1 MPTALELAAQ
11 YRAAVERADLAAL
24 NRLIRSYGTLTN
36 ALKHRID
43 ALVNAI
49 AAEGMTAAQ
58 VARSARYKE
67 LMAATLRELKKFETY
82 AEVEL
87 TTAAET
93 AIKLG
98 GAHAL
103 GLMDALGATGGNG
116 LPVDAIKSLLG
127 FLDTDSPLYKRLHE
141 LAPFTAQQVSD
152 KLLEAVA
159 FGYNPRKT
167 AGLILDALGHGLSS
181 ALRMAR
187 TVQLYSYREA
197 SRATYAANPDLV
209 SGWVWAA
216 TLDDRTCVSCLSMHG
231 TIHKIS
237 ETLNDHHNGR
247 CAMIPLTEAGNPLTT
262 DAQAWFDAQPEET
275 KRAQMGGA
283 LYDLYSSGKVEWGQ
297 MSKEHNDDVYGPMR
311 TTISAKDVSG

>member
-36 ALKHRID
+36 SLKDKID

-58 VARSARYKE
+58 VAKSARYRE
-67 LMAATLRELKKFETY
+67 LMAAVVKELKKFETY

-87 TTAAET
+87 TTAAEA

-103 GLMDALGATGGNG
+103 GFMDALGATGGSG
-116 LPVDAIKSLLG
+116 LPVEAIKTLLG
-127 FLDTDSPLYKRLHE
+127 FLDPDSPLYKRLHE
-141 LAPFTAQQVSD
+141 LAPFTAEQVGN

-167 AGLILDALGHGLSS
+167 AGIILDALGQGLSS

-231 TIHKIS
+231 TIHPIS

-247 CAMIPLTEAGNPLTT
+247 CAMIPLTEAGNPVNV
-262 DAQAWFDAQPEET
+262 DAKEWFDSQPEDV

-283 LYDLYSSGKVEWGQ
+283 LYDLYSSGKADWGQ
-297 MSKEHNDDVYGPMR
+297 MSKERPDDVYGPMR
-311 TTISAKDVSG
+311 TTASAKDFS